1 LTTVTK
7 DRQRA
12 ALMVAAAAAL
22 LGAAWDSAAL
32 LVWAAAVAVLVGG
45 LRWWTG
51 SLRAG
56 VHAEAAFEPARVF
69 LGEPTQVRVTIVNH
83 RAMPLPIVRVSIP
96 LPEGLLAALDAS
108 PTDFRGHRRRLS
120 IGGRSE
126 ASFVL
131 PVFPGSRGE
140 FWLEP
145 VFDLSD
151 PFDLTSVRRAIEVPT
166 PLLVMP
172 RARGEAA
179 RTVARAVPFGR
190 PRAGARLFEDREHF
204 AGVRDYEPGD
214 PMRQVH
220 WRASAHSGSL
230 QTKRFEPTRS
240 AEVLFAIDL
249 SVGEPFWRGVDEEAA
264 EEAIAWTA
272 TLALRAV
279 EAGWRTGMIANTHLR
294 RGRGPLRVR
303 PSSAVGHEAALF
315 AALARMPSQPTT
327 DLSPVL
333 RELGRGLTRRSS
345 LVVVASAPGSA
356 LRHEMEILRRRGVD
370 VTHVEPRR
378 PEEGVAS

>member
-1 LTTVTK
+1 MGI
-7 DRQRA
+7 A
-12 ALMVAAAAAL
+12 ATAAL
-22 LGAAWDSAAL
+22 LAAAWDSAAL
-32 LVWAAAVAVLVGG
+32 LVWAAAVALLVGG
-45 LRWWTG
+45 LRWWMG

-56 VHAEAAFEPARVF
+56 VDVEVAFHPARIF
-69 LGEPTQVRVTIVNH
+69 LGEQTQVRITIANH
-83 RAMPLPIVRVSIP
+83 RAQPLPIVRVNIP
-96 LPEGLLAALDAS
+96 LPEGLLAEPDPS
-108 PTDFRGHRRRLS
+108 PTAFRGHRLRLS
-120 IGGRSE
+120 IEGHSE
-126 ASFVL
+126 ASFAL
-131 PVFPGSRGE
+131 AVFPRSRGE

-145 VFDLSD
+145 VIDLSD
-151 PFDLTSVRRAIEVPT
+151 PFDLTSARRTIEMPT

-172 RARGEAA
+172 RARGDAA
-179 RTVARAVPFGR
+179 ETVARALPFGR

-240 AEVLFAIDL
+240 AEVMLAIDL
-249 SVGEPFWRGVDEEAA
+249 SIGEPFWLGVDEEAA

-272 TLALRAV
+272 TLALRAI
-279 EAGWRTGMIANTHLR
+279 EAGWRTGVVANTHLR

-327 DLSPVL
+327 DLSPIL
-333 RELGRGLTRRSS
+333 RELGRSLTRRSAV
-345 LVVVASAPGSA
+345 VVVARAPGSA
-356 LRHEMEILRRRGVD
+356 LRHEMETLRRRGVD
-370 VTHVEPRR
+370 VTHVNPGRR
-378 PEEGVAS
+378 DEGIAS